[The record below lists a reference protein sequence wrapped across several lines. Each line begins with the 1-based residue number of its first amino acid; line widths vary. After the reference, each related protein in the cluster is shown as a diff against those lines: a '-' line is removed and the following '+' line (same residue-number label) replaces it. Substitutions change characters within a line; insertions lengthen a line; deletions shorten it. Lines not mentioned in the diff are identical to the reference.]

1 MSSPA
6 RQMKDSVYAQLARI
20 GKALAAPARLE
31 LLDLLS
37 QGPRT
42 VEALAQQA
50 ALTVANASRHL
61 QVLRA
66 ARLVE
71 ATKRGAHVEYRLADD
86 AVAGFYLALRGVAE
100 TRLAEVAQL
109 TRAYLTE
116 RGALEEL
123 GGDELLRRVR
133 RGEVTVLD
141 VRPADEFHAGHPA
154 GRVGRPRAG
163 ELKAARLA
171 EVPRD
176 RARGGLLPRPVL
188 RDGDR
193 GGRAVAQEAAT
204 PRTGW
209 STASPTGGP
218 GAGRVT
224 REEAA

>member
-1 MSSPA
+1 MLECMTSA
-6 RQMKDSVYAQLARI
+6 RGFKDAIYEQLARV
-20 GKALAAPARLE
+20 GKATSAPARLE

-141 VRPADEFHAGHPA
+141 ASRPAREPPTVLAAGAGQRLRRRDGRDGAQHPA
-154 GRVGRPRAG
+154 ADR
-163 ELKAARLA
+163 
-171 EVPRD
+171 
-176 RARGGLLPRPVL
+176 RARVPPGREDGGACR
-188 RDGDR
+188 
-193 GGRAVAQEAAT
+193 
-204 PRTGW
+204 
-209 STASPTGGP
+209 SSSSSASP
-218 GAGRVT
+218 R
-224 REEAA
+224 R

>member
-1 MSSPA
+1 MTSA
-6 RQMKDSVYAQLARI
+6 RGFKDAIYEQLARV
-20 GKALAAPARLE
+20 GKATSAPARLE

-141 VRPADEFHAGHPA
+141 VRPADEFHAGHLPGA
-154 GRVGRPRAG
+154 RSIPVG
-163 ELKAARLA
+163 ELAARLA

-176 RARGGLLPRPVL
+176 RAVVAYCRGPYCVMAIEAVALLRKRGYTAHRLEHGVAHW
-188 RDGDR
+188 RAR
-193 GGRAVAQEAAT
+193 GGRVV
-204 PRTGW
+204 R
-209 STASPTGGP
+209 GG
-218 GAGRVT
+218 GRP
-224 REEAA
+224 